1 MSVNSLH
8 RVMHQGPAVPQQGA
22 PVLLLLHG
30 YGSNEEDLVGLAPH
44 LNPSLI
50 CVCARAPYELP
61 FGGYAWFNIE
71 WGEEGIRFDYDQ
83 AWDAVRQVDALVNE
97 IRCDYSPSG
106 IVIAGFSQ
114 GAAMALALGLSR
126 PDAFVGVAALSG
138 LCGEELM
145 PSDRE
150 SVRGLP
156 VFMSHGCQDEVI
168 SIEQVRAA
176 KPLLEDCPVDLTYRE
191 YETMGHTIDASCLAD
206 LKAWMED
213 CLPVR

>member
-1 MSVNSLH
+1 MSAHSLH
-8 RVMHQGPAVPQQGA
+8 RVIHPGPAALEQGA

-44 LNPSLI
+44 LDPNLI
-50 CVCARAPYELP
+50 SVSARAPHELP
-61 FGGYAWFNIE
+61 FGGFAWFNIE

-83 AWDAVRQVDALVNE
+83 AWSAVRQIDALVNE
-97 IRCDYSPSG
+97 IKRDYSPSG

-126 PDAFVGVAALSG
+126 PDAFVGVAVLSG

-176 KPLLEDCPVDLTYRE
+176 KPLLEACPVDLTYRE
-191 YETMGHTIDASCLAD
+191 YETMGHAIDGDCLAD
-206 LKAWMED
+206 LKAWMVG
-213 CLPVR
+213 CLLSQ